1 MATPCAIYNHPEL
14 YFRDGNIILSAY
26 SANEENKW
34 DKCAAVSSPTPQDRD
49 SEEDAKRC
57 VIRFR
62 VHKSLL
68 SMHSKIMEDMFLLP
82 QSQSSIQ
89 YDEGTEIVE
98 MPDSAEEIEAM
109 LSVIYG
115 RGMFKWYGLS
125 LSRYR
130 IMYVNITAGKR
141 IPDQSQ
147 RKLTPAEFRLGT
159 HF

>member
-14 YFRDGNIILSAY
+14 YFRDGNVILSAY
-26 SANEENKW
+26 STNEENKW
-34 DKCAAVSSPTPQDRD
+34 DKCAAVSTPQDKD
-49 SEEDAKRC
+49 TEEDAKKC

-89 YDEGTEIVE
+89 YDEDTERVE

-115 RGMFKWYGLS
+115 RGMFTWYGLS
-125 LSRYR
+125 LSHCR
-130 IMYVNITAGKR
+130 IRLGNVTAGER
-141 IPDQSQ
+141 VLDQSQ
-147 RKLTPAEFRLGT
+147 RKLTPTEFRLGT
-159 HF
+159 HL